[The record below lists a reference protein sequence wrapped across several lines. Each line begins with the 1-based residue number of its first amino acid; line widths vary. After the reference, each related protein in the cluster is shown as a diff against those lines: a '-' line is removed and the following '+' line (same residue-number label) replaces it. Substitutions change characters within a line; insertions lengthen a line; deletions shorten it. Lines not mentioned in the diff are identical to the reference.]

1 MTAMSTSPATRTTHH
16 DGSVLGETLVGTSL
30 VLLGLWFVYLAVFRD
45 LADSL
50 TSVRASDGG
59 LALIFLAWLA
69 AIAAP
74 MVLVLLG
81 TDRLARMIAT
91 LRRSS
96 WSHSRN
102 DPYRDLPASV
112 VRVGRM
118 ALDDG
123 RAAPSILIGGFGL
136 VVVQESQALD
146 PLYDVTRN
154 GGRLASWDDPRE
166 HAGREA
172 ERVRRWIAQHDND
185 FVVRVYAVLVTPE
198 LQLPRTTSCSVV
210 TADGL
215 AGWLDALPR
224 QRSFSTDRQARLAAM
239 LGPVPLKGRR
249 RVAA

>member
-1 MTAMSTSPATRTTHH
+1 MMPMSTSPATRTTHH

-30 VLLGLWFVYLAVFRD
+30 VLLGMWFVYLALFRD

-50 TSVRASDGG
+50 TSVRATDGG

-81 TDRLARMIAT
+81 TDRLARMVAT
-91 LRRSS
+91 IRRSG
-96 WSHSRN
+96 WSRSRS
-102 DPYRDLPASV
+102 DPYRDLPAGV

-123 RAAPSILIGGFGL
+123 RAAPSVLIGAFGL
-136 VVVQESQALD
+136 VVVQESQIVDGLIDA
-146 PLYDVTRN
+146 THN
-154 GGRLASWDDPRE
+154 GGRLATWDDPRE
-166 HAGREA
+166 TASRET

-198 LQLPRTTSCSVV
+198 PHLPRTTSCSVV

-224 QRSFSTDRQARLAAM
+224 QRSFSADRQARLAAM
-239 LGPVPLKGRR
+239 LGPVPVKGRR